1 VAGKVRGQRFA
12 IEKAIELHEQAL
24 SLARSDHERAQSQ
37 EDLGD
42 DHAAAFHGD
51 EAVSAYLGALTML
64 RLDATASSARARL
77 CKKALRMSAEKWGTF
92 RVQPDPS
99 ALEELVKEG
108 LAAAQDD
115 EDRAWLL
122 ALSGKL
128 AIVWRG
134 MAGADPIPLQER
146 IAAVRE
152 GLALAESLDRPD
164 LQMFATTALSELYEV
179 AGSYELSVETAKR
192 QLRLLDRVDSVTD
205 RALCTFGVSSVLCDL
220 AGEYEAAVE
229 LARESYTL
237 ARQLSPHERMHGLYG
252 QIKPLHHLGRWTEVL
267 TLLEEHLQYYRSEA
281 DVSCFAVKGGPMFGA
296 LTLARMGEV
305 QRALQMGE
313 MVRSSQGAARHPEAL
328 RAWLAVAVGEL
339 DRSRTIASE
348 VLASGEAARRA
359 PEAALA
365 MLEVLAALEDWE
377 ALGALVTSVRGFVGA
392 HALLGPAC
400 DRAEGLVRAAEG
412 NREAALGSLHRSL
425 EAFERLGA
433 RYEAARTKEAMASI
447 SSTENRREFLID
459 ALRCYQEIG
468 ARPDADRVGVRL
480 TVSG

>member
-1 VAGKVRGQRFA
+1 
-12 IEKAIELHEQAL
+12 
-24 SLARSDHERAQSQ
+24 
-37 EDLGD
+37 
-42 DHAAAFHGD
+42 
-51 EAVSAYLGALTML
+51 
-64 RLDATASSARARL
+64 
-77 CKKALRMSAEKWGTF
+77 MSAEKWGTF
-92 RVQPDPS
+92 RVQPEPS
-99 ALEELVKEG
+99 DLEELVKEG
-108 LAAAQDD
+108 LAAAQVD

-128 AIVWRG
+128 AIVWGG

-192 QLRLLDRVDSVTD
+192 QLPLLDRVESVTD
-205 RALCTFGVSSVLCDL
+205 RALCTFGVSSALCDL

-229 LARESYTL
+229 LARESYVL

-252 QIKPLHHLGRWTEVL
+252 QIKPMHHLGRWTEVL

-281 DVSCFAVKGGPMFGA
+281 DVSCFAVQGGPMFGA

-305 QRALQMGE
+305 QRALDIGE
-313 MVRSSQGAARHPEAL
+313 MVRPSQGVARHPEAL
-328 RAWLAVAVGEL
+328 RAWLAVAVGDL
-339 DRSRTIASE
+339 DRGRTIASE

-365 MLEVLAALEDWE
+365 MLEALAALKDWE
-377 ALGALVTSVRGFVGA
+377 ALSALVTSVRGFVGA

-412 NREAALGSLHRSL
+412 RRDAALGPLRRSL
-425 EAFERLGA
+425 EKFEGLRG
-433 RYEAARTKEAMASI
+433 RYETARTKEALAAVSPDD
-447 SSTENRREFLID
+447 EAHELLGE
-459 ALRCYQEIG
+459 ALRDFEDLG
-468 ARPDADRVGVRL
+468 ARPDADRVRTL
-480 TVSG
+480 L